1 MNDED
6 EYDDEEYD
14 EECPGCP
21 GCEPEDEETVLNPVR
36 LGWQIP
42 VGSVLEAV
50 SEILTS
56 LGTLSLNLARWVL
69 ADHVY
74 RAERQRMADQAHVE
88 IEMLTEES

>member
-1 MNDED
+1 MD
-6 EYDDEEYD
+6 EYEEYEDDTD

-21 GCEPEDEETVLNPVR
+21 GCEGGENGTGLRPVR

-42 VGSVLEAV
+42 VGSVLEAAAEV
-50 SEILTS
+50 MATFSA
-56 LGTLSLNLARWVL
+56 LSLNLARWVL

-74 RAERQRMADQAHVE
+74 RAERQRMADRAHIE